1 MLEKHWKT
9 SSHNDDR
16 TTYRQACRRANKLI
30 NESRRSHNSEMI
42 NVCTDSKKRWAAIK
56 KILHSSKR
64 DIEESDE
71 NNKKWCQSF
80 ADYFSSK
87 IKCIRQTMSTRL
99 QSLTNHHFLDPLHFG
114 LVLSQLMPVTPS
126 HVAQILVSNNSKSS
140 NMDFIP
146 TSLIKVCSI
155 SVSEIIAN
163 LANLSFTQGCL
174 QDCFK
179 RAQITSLLKK
189 QGLDKD
195 FASNYRHISNL
206 NNI

>member
-1 MLEKHWKT
+1 MYDVEVCAVRFSFQFPLLEKRWKT

-30 NESRRSHNSEMI
+30 NESRRSHHSEII
-42 NVCTDSKKRWAAIK
+42 NGCTDSKKRWAAIT

-71 NNKKWCQSF
+71 NNKKWCHSF

-87 IKCIRQTMSTRL
+87 IKCIRQTIFTRL
-99 QSLTNHHFLDPLHFG
+99 QSLNNHHFLDPLHFG

-126 HVAQILVSNNSKSS
+126 DLAQMLASNNTKSS

-155 SVSEIIAN
+155 PLSEIIAN
-163 LANLSFTQGCL
+163 LANISFTQVCFP
-174 QDCFK
+174 DCFK
-179 RAQITSLLKK
+179 RAQITP
-189 QGLDKD
+189 
-195 FASNYRHISNL
+195 
-206 NNI
+206 